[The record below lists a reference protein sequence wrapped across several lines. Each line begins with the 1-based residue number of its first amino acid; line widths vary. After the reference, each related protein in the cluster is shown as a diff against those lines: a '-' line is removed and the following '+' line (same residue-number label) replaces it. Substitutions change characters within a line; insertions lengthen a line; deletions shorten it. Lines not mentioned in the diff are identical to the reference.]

1 MRILTT
7 GSSLSNPSS
16 KTVFVGPKPTD
27 FLAGVVEAGVTCA
40 CECSGVA
47 LVVAALSTSVGGEWP
62 LSVLSTA
69 VVVRGDV
76 PTVESAMA
84 AVSVGHSSSVS
95 VVTVIGVGGDPFS
108 FAEVDSNRVLCLRI
122 LLLASC
128 WSLGLLALFC
138 AIAFFGILTG
148 GVAECAKEKKKERAR
163 KMLRGPIP
171 IPT

>member
-1 MRILTT
+1 M
-7 GSSLSNPSS
+7 
-16 KTVFVGPKPTD
+16 
-27 FLAGVVEAGVTCA
+27 
-40 CECSGVA
+40 
-47 LVVAALSTSVGGEWP
+47 
-62 LSVLSTA
+62 SVLSTA

-138 AIAFFGILTG
+138 AVTFFGILTG
-148 GVAECAKEKKKERAR
+148 GVAECAKEKRKKGERRGRKKYYGGQYQFPRRIRAEGVRGVRSAR
-163 KMLRGPIP
+163 SAMRKGRIP
-171 IPT
+171 ALEMRRLKSGLMVDDCSGM